1 MFCESSH
8 FFHVLS
14 DSKHISVDR
23 NVIRCGGLQARFIQD
38 MKSFARAKSQNVI
51 SLHEGKWGKR
61 FSQNHFNKLR
71 SLNQMIMISV

>member
-23 NVIRCGGLQARFIQD
+23 NVILCGGLQARFIQD

-51 SLHEGKWGKR
+51 FTRESGEKDSVKIILISLKALIR
-61 FSQNHFNKLR
+61 
-71 SLNQMIMISV
+71 

>member
-23 NVIRCGGLQARFIQD
+23 NVILCGGLQARFIQD

-51 SLHEGKWGKR
+51 FTRGSGGKDSVKIILISLKALIR
-61 FSQNHFNKLR
+61 
-71 SLNQMIMISV
+71 

>member
-23 NVIRCGGLQARFIQD
+23 NVILCGGLQARFIQD

-51 SLHEGKWGKR
+51 FTWESGEKDSVKIILISLKALIR
-61 FSQNHFNKLR
+61 
-71 SLNQMIMISV
+71 

>member
-23 NVIRCGGLQARFIQD
+23 NVILCGGLQARFIQD
-38 MKSFARAKSQNVI
+38 MKSFARAESKRD
-51 SLHEGKWGKR
+51 LHEGKWGKR
-61 FSQNHFNKLR
+61 FSQNHFNKLK